1 MDFVTPQPIMSPW
14 TGDLIKP
21 RLKTREYMG
30 KIYTEA
36 HWICPNTGQFVRKG
50 MVKVEDVVVDD
61 TKQD

>member
-1 MDFVTPQPIMSPW
+1 MSPW